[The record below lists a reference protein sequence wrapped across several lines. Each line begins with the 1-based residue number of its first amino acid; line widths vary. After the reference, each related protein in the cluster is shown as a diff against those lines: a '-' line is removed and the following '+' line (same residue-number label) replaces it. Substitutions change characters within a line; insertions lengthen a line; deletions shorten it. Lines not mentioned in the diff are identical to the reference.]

1 MQRTTFKVTS
11 ALAFTFMA
19 ATLQAQKTTE
29 VGKGGGG
36 SPHVKTEW
44 NIGGANISITY
55 GRPSL
60 KGRDEAKMMPAG
72 KEWRT
77 GADEATLLTTDK
89 MLMFGSVHLPAG
101 TYTINTV
108 PGEKEWTIVLGTVGK
123 PGQWGVPYM
132 KNLELGRAPMTLSKA
147 KTPAEMVTF
156 FIDKSAN
163 GGVLRLEWGTVSVS
177 TPFMAM

>member
-19 ATLQAQKTTE
+19 ATVQAQKTTE
-29 VGKGGGG
+29 MGKGSGG
-36 SPHVKTEW
+36 SAHVKTEW

-60 KGRDEAKMMPAG
+60 KGRAEADMMPAG

-77 GADEATLLTTDK
+77 GADEATIITSDK
-89 MLMFGSVHLPAG
+89 MLMFGGVHLPAG

-108 PGEKEWTIVLGTVGK
+108 PGAKEWTIVLGTLGK
-123 PGQWGVPYM
+123 PGQWGIPYQ
-132 KNLELGRAPMTLSKA
+132 KNLELGRAPMTLGKA

-156 FIDKSAN
+156 SIDKGAN
-163 GGVLRLEWGTVSVS
+163 GPVLRMEWGTVSVS
-177 TPFMAM
+177 TPFMVM